1 LVDVVV
7 IHRFAWNDL
16 GSIDALEGVRIVSH
30 MVIYRG
36 SDGKPGYHQVDDI
49 HDAVSFVEEMRN
61 NDGVDHARIF
71 RLEEVTFEFKP
82 YYRVEIGNG
91 SSIAETADTDADADD
106 SGEDDEES
114 SVVEIVEPD
123 EDSDSGDSDQSA
135 NGSSDD
141 EVAEDLDAID
151 DEDSS
156 SGARRGLFGR

>member
-1 LVDVVV
+1 VVV

-61 NDGVDHARIF
+61 NEGVDHARIF

-91 SSIAETADTDADADD
+91 SSVGANAAED
-106 SGEDDEES
+106 SGEDNEES
-114 SVVEIVEPD
+114 SVVEILESD
-123 EDSDSGDSDQSA
+123 EDSDSDDSDQSA
-135 NGSSDD
+135 NGSSED
-141 EVAEDLDAID
+141 EVAEDSDLID
-151 DEDSS
+151 DEDAS